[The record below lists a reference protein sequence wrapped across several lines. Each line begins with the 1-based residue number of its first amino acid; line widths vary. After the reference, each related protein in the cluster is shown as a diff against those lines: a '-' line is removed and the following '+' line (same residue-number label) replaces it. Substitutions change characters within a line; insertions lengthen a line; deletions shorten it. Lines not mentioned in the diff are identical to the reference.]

1 MSGLWLFSHQTLL
14 PVTKFFE
21 TMNTSPTSSPTSTWT
36 YENFSPTS
44 RSNKTSLVSV
54 RSQGTGYFSVMK
66 ISKDTSET
74 YHSSV
79 TISEAIA
86 VVPPTELA
94 KKTNLSPTQNGPTGI
109 SKPLRTMTN
118 RPIRTKITIAELLN

>member
-1 MSGLWLFSHQTLL
+1 MRGLWLFSHQTLL

-66 ISKDTSET
+66 ISKDTSDT

-86 VVPPTELA
+86 VVPPEPA
-94 KKTNLSPTQNGPTGI
+94 KKTTLSPTPNGPTGI
-109 SKPLRTMTN
+109 SKPLWTMTN